1 ARYNAPCRQ
10 SVLEYTELWDA
21 LTRRMGYW
29 VDLSNPYITFEPS
42 YIETVWWLLKQIYEK
57 GLLYQ
62 GYKIQ
67 WYSPGSGT
75 VLSSH
80 EVSLGYKETQ
90 DPSIY
95 VKFKMDG
102 EADTYFLAW
111 TTTPWTIVSNM
122 ALAVNPKL
130 DYVKVEHQGE
140 KYILAKNC
148 LENALDGDYSILEEI
163 KGADLLGK
171 TYEPVF
177 DFASKEFDRSEAWK
191 VIPADYVTTDDGT

>member
-67 WYSPGSGT
+67 WYSPGSET

-80 EVSLGYKETQ
+80 EVSLGYKEAQ

-95 VKFKMDG
+95 VRFPIAG
-102 EADTYFLAW
+102 E
-111 TTTPWTIVSNM
+111 
-122 ALAVNPKL
+122 
-130 DYVKVEHQGE
+130 
-140 KYILAKNC
+140 
-148 LENALDGDYSILEEI
+148 
-163 KGADLLGK
+163 
-171 TYEPVF
+171 
-177 DFASKEFDRSEAWK
+177 DRSEERRVGSA
-191 VIPADYVTTDDGT
+191 